1 MYYVAEIVSIV
12 IQTLIFVRIK
22 YYKFKAMKQTGVED
36 ESTTWKN
43 VFLNKMANQSIASVS
58 TAFITIAGIFIVA
71 MLANRLNVM
80 NQKQMFEKQSMVII
94 VYLGVPAMFAYS
106 VVLMLY
112 VHHKKLRKAVWT
124 ELKERFHF

>member
-71 MLANRLNVM
+71 MLANKLNVM
-80 NQKQMFEKQSMVII
+80 NQKQIFDKQSMVII
-94 VYLGVPAMFAYS
+94 VYLGVPAMSIFN
-106 VVLMLY
+106 
-112 VHHKKLRKAVWT
+112 KANS
-124 ELKERFHF
+124 LF